1 MPSWRITLILF
12 LALSSTLLFAQR
24 ATKKTPQR
32 SAANAEEAQA
42 REQED
47 REGIEKLRQKEI
59 QASIAYDID
68 AVSNLWTDDIVV
80 IPPKHAPIQG
90 RAAYKQYLLE
100 GKDEMAK
107 YDIESYD
114 EQWDEV
120 RVVGD
125 YAWQWGV
132 ISSRLKPV
140 SSNEELQLSY
150 STMRILKR
158 EEDGSWRV
166 HRTIWND
173 REPPTT
179 LKPQTTPPKKQ

>member
-1 MPSWRITLILF
+1 MLLLLLASPS
-12 LALSSTLLFAQR
+12 LLAQR
-24 ATKKTPQR
+24 ATKKPAQR
-32 SAANAEEAQA
+32 PPAASADARA
-42 REQED
+42 REEED
-47 REGIEKLRQKEI
+47 REGIEKLREQEI
-59 QASIAYDID
+59 KASIAYDID
-68 AVSNLWTDDIVV
+68 AVSNLWTDDVVV

-90 RAAYKQYLLE
+90 REAYRQYLLE

-132 ISSRLKPV
+132 ITSRLKPINA
-140 SSNEELQLSY
+140 NEEIQVSY

-158 EEDGSWRV
+158 LEDGTWKV

-173 REPPTT
+173 REAPQT
-179 LKPQTTPPKKQ
+179 LKPRTKPKP

>member
-1 MPSWRITLILF
+1 MPSSRLILVLF
-12 LALSSTLLFAQR
+12 LALSPTILFAQR
-24 ATKKTPQR
+24 TKKPPQHPPA
-32 SAANAEEAQA
+32 SADAQA

-125 YAWQWGV
+125 YAWEWGT

-140 SSNEELQLSY
+140 NSNEELQLSY